1 MATDI
6 VQSLFGVTPDMYQRQ
21 QDTLLDAR
29 ALKFAELDPMAQAT
43 YGIYRGA
50 GQLGGALGRALGGED
65 PELARI
71 SARQTLAKQID
82 FNDPESIQAGV
93 RSLAQAGDTM
103 GAMMLADTARKAQ
116 ESGALVRQR
125 SAERMTPEQRNA
137 MAYAASLG
145 LEPNSKEFRDAY
157 LAKFEELT
165 SRPDRTQAFGV
176 ERESIAR
183 ELYGK
188 PFSQL
193 TQTEI
198 AAVNK
203 RAEGTAAAKA
213 ATFGVEREAVA
224 RELYNKP
231 FAELT
236 QTEIAAVNKRV
247 EAAKPKTTITNVLP
261 GDRQLIDIPAFRV
274 QVQKTIDPQS
284 KAVFA
289 ADNALTAIED
299 SLKTNNFISFN
310 AARTQLAKALGDS
323 QLSRRD
329 VEQAGGDPSIL
340 GRLADTTSVLF
351 TGTPTIDTQNKI
363 KQTLNAIRTVSS
375 DKARQEISRQRTIA
389 LRSPGYSAEAVDAAL
404 DFPEFAPRTTAPAG
418 GLTPADKALLD
429 KYAPRKP

>member
-6 VQSLFGVTPDMYQRQ
+6 VQTLFGITPEGYQRQ
-21 QDTLLDAR
+21 QDALLDR
-29 ALKFAELDPMAQAT
+29 QALQFAQLDPFERAN

-65 PELARI
+65 PELTRI
-71 SARQTLAKQID
+71 SLRQQVARDID
-82 FNDPESIQAGV
+82 YTNLESVQAGIQ
-93 RSLAQAGDTM
+93 RLAPFDPQ
-103 GAMMLADTARKAQ
+103 GAMMLNQEYRKAQ

-125 SAERMTPEQRNA
+125 GAERMTPEQRNA
-137 MAYAASLG
+137 MAYAAGLG

-193 TQTEI
+193 TQLEI

-203 RAEGTAAAKA
+203 RAEGTVKG

-231 FAELT
+231 FSELT
-236 QTEIAAVNKRV
+236 QPQIAAVNKRV
-247 EAAKPKTTITNVLP
+247 EEAKPKTTITNVLP
-261 GDRQLIDIPAFRV
+261 GDKQLVDIPAFRV

-363 KQTLNAIRTVSS
+363 KQTLNAIRTVSAN
-375 DKARQEISRQRTIA
+375 KATQEIGRQRAIA

-404 DFPEFAPRTTAPAG
+404 NFPEFAPRPAG
-418 GLTPADKALLD
+418 GAAVSPADQALLD
-429 KYAPRKP
+429 KYVTPRKP